1 MTEQLKYIKKE
12 LGLEKDEKET
22 LLAKFREKMEKKVI
36 PKQAKAVIEEELSKL
51 SLLEP
56 ASSEYSVS
64 RNYLE
69 WLTSLPWGIVTAD
82 NLDLKH
88 AEKILEEDHYGLKDV
103 KQRILEF
110 IAVGKLRNSIQGK
123 IILFSGPPGVG
134 KTSVGKSI
142 ARALGR
148 NFYR

>member
-1 MTEQLKYIKKE
+1 MKYIKKE

-22 LLAKFREKMEKKVI
+22 LLAKFRERMEKKAV
-36 PKQAKAVIEEELSKL
+36 PPHAKAVIEEEMAKW

-56 ASSEYSVS
+56 SSSEYSVS

-69 WLTSLPWGIVTAD
+69 WLTNLPWGVTSVD
-82 NLDLKH
+82 NLDLKN
-88 AEKILEEDHYGLKDV
+88 AEKVLEEDHYGLKDV

-110 IAVGKLRNSIQGK
+110 IAVGKLKKSIQGK